1 MTRGWLWL
9 GLILGLAPWA
19 GAQRV
24 RESSGPAEA
33 RLLLENREAVVH
45 LRRRDGFDLI
55 YRQPDA
61 PLGVEASIDMR
72 LVYDTQFE
80 IEDVE
85 EAVMEAVL
93 RRDWLR
99 AGLTAL
105 SAVEPFIPFLDM
117 PNNNG
122 AYLAYE
128 TGAYLL
134 RAARR
139 LQTVGDLDADAQARA
154 LLRSA
159 AAIYSSLAR
168 ATWFPQAEHADLLVA
183 RALLFRGQRAE
194 ARQHLESLAVPGP
207 YDPAY
212 GLYRLVSAELHFEEG
227 DHHEAL
233 EESVRSVAF
242 QNKDVTSFPDALL
255 LSAAAYE
262 AVGEMHRARDA
273 RYEVVRLFPQTDWED
288 AAAVELERM
297 MAEALTEEE
306 EDVSAETVF
315 FGLQEDMN
323 QRVRDYLEQ
332 RAQRALSSEEGEE
345 P

>member
-1 MTRGWLWL
+1 MTRAWL
-9 GLILGLAPWA
+9 GLGLMLALVPCA

-24 RESSGPAEA
+24 RDAAGPAEA
-33 RLLLENREAVVH
+33 RLMLENRDAVVH

-72 LVYDTQFE
+72 LVYDTQFA
-80 IEDVE
+80 IDDVE

-93 RRDWLR
+93 ERNWLR

-105 SAVEPFIPFLDM
+105 AAIEPFIPFLDL

-122 AYLAYE
+122 AFMAYE
-128 TGAYLL
+128 TGTYLL

-139 LQTVGDLDADAQARA
+139 LQAVGDLNADAQARA

-159 AAIYSSLAR
+159 AAIYTSLAR

-183 RALLFRGQRAE
+183 RSLLFRGQRAE

-212 GLYRLVSAELHFEEG
+212 GLYRLVSAELLFEEG
-227 DHHEAL
+227 DPHEAL

-242 QNKDVTSFPDALL
+242 QNKDVTTFPDALL
-255 LSAAAYE
+255 LSAATYE
-262 AVGEMHRARDA
+262 AIGELHRARDA

-288 AAAVELERM
+288 AAAIELDRM
-297 MAEALTEEE
+297 MAEALTEEQE
-306 EDVSAETVF
+306 EVSAEIVF

-332 RAQRALSSEEGEE
+332 RAQRALPSEGEE